1 MTARNHHY
9 ISQAYLSAF
18 SELKGKNEQ
27 VEAFSFSEEKIF
39 STNIRNVGAKRD
51 FNRIESDEC
60 DPNVLENHLADF
72 EGSIKPTIKAV
83 VEKADA
89 NENEMSVLLT
99 MIAMYAVR
107 TPMMRKTFES
117 HQEKVLKLVLRQSL
131 ATKGRFESAIAQMKS
146 DGYDVEDWN
155 YEEMK
160 DFIDR
165 DEFSIQQGQEQF
177 IDLEMKQLTPM
188 VDMLAQRKWSFLV
201 SDQAKGFFITS
212 DRPVVIEWHDNRNLP
227 PMMARSPGFG
237 MKNSIVYF
245 PLSKISCMVGSF
257 EDFFRG
263 HSTSAET
270 VAHVNS
276 QIINKCSDQIYYHPN
291 GYNFRT
297 GNGEIEAGSKILNH
311 FKTTKPNKS
320 GDGQ

>member
-9 ISQAYLSAF
+9 ISQSYLSAF
-18 SELKGKNEQ
+18 SELIGKNER
-27 VEAFSFSEEKIF
+27 VTVFSFSEEKTF

-51 FNRIESDEC
+51 FNRIESDDL
-60 DPNVLENHLADF
+60 DPNFLENHLAEF
-72 EGSIKPTIKAV
+72 EGSIKPTIKSVA
-83 VEKADA
+83 EKADA
-89 NENEMSVLLT
+89 NKKEMSVLLT

-107 TPMMRKTFES
+107 TPTMRKTFES
-117 HQEKVLKLVLRQSL
+117 HQEGVLKLILQQSL
-131 ATKGRFESAIAQMKS
+131 ATKERFESAVAQMKT
-146 DGYDVEDWN
+146 DGYEVPDWN

-177 IDLEMKQLTPM
+177 IDLEMKQLSPM
-188 VDMLAQRKWSFLV
+188 VDMLAQRKWTFLV
-201 SDQAKGFFITS
+201 SDQDKGFFITS
-212 DRPVVIEWHDNRNLP
+212 DRPVVIEWYDSRDLP
-227 PMMARSPGFG
+227 PMMAKSPGFG

-245 PLSKISCMVGSF
+245 PLSKTSCMVGSF

-276 QIINKCSDQIYYHPN
+276 QVINKCSDQIYYHPN
-291 GYNFRT
+291 GYRFRT
-297 GNGEIEAGSKILNH
+297 GSGEIETENKILNH
-311 FKTTKPNKS
+311 FKTK
-320 GDGQ
+320 